1 MFNRKKD
8 AKKFA
13 ENLATSRQ
21 LRSSAPSPLFQ
32 LGHKEQPVRQDQL
45 KPTAEAPADLY
56 VTPPL
61 SEASASSP
69 HGAAAD
75 SDSSA
80 DYALHSPP
88 PIASVPPPSP
98 APVEPAAVVLVPIH
112 ADSDNDMAESCS
124 FGPSLFT
131 AAPSQDPKVW
141 LASLRD
147 YVAYKGLD
155 EGKQLALFKL
165 RLGETARDWL
175 MALPDDNKDTFAH
188 LSAAFLARFQPK
200 DIEKYKFA
208 RDLFNQKQKPG
219 QSVDAYVTD
228 LRTKAAI
235 VGLDAKSLLYVAIS
249 GLSSD
254 IVTYVVQRSPATLD
268 ELLTHARVAELS
280 RAHESARADDVVSQ
294 RLEHLSQQMCLL
306 TEKMSSMTTAT
317 VENRRSRPP
326 TPVDRHVTFSE
337 QRPRSTS
344 PYRREDAAYR
354 SASQS
359 PPRQPRGNDYS
370 QYNRQRDWRQ
380 PNPTAT
386 NQQWQY
392 KDNRAFN
399 NVRQYTPSRQQ
410 NPTFCSRCG
419 RANGHPNPLF
429 CPMINKECFTCGKR
443 GHSFKLCRSNGFQ
456 SRQNY

>member
-1 MFNRKKD
+1 
-8 AKKFA
+8 
-13 ENLATSRQ
+13 
-21 LRSSAPSPLFQ
+21 
-32 LGHKEQPVRQDQL
+32 
-45 KPTAEAPADLY
+45 
-56 VTPPL
+56 
-61 SEASASSP
+61 
-69 HGAAAD
+69 
-75 SDSSA
+75 
-80 DYALHSPP
+80 
-88 PIASVPPPSP
+88 
-98 APVEPAAVVLVPIH
+98 
-112 ADSDNDMAESCS
+112 MAESFS
-124 FGPSLFT
+124 LGPSLFT

-147 YVAYKGLD
+147 YVAYKGLN
-155 EGKQLALFKL
+155 EEKQLALFKL

-200 DIEKYKFA
+200 EIEKYKFA
-208 RDLFNQKQKPG
+208 RDLFNHKQKPG

-280 RAHESARADDVVSQ
+280 RAHETARADDVVSQ
-294 RLEHLSQQMCLL
+294 QLDHLSQQMCLL

-317 VENRRSRPP
+317 VENRRSRPT

-344 PYRREDAAYR
+344 PYRRDDAAYR

-359 PPRQPRGNDYS
+359 PLDNHEGTIIPNIIDNVIGDNLIPLLQINSGSTKTTGPSTTLGSTHRHDNKIQHFA
-370 QYNRQRDWRQ
+370 RDAVAL
-380 PNPTAT
+380 TAI
-386 NQQWQY
+386 QIPY
-392 KDNRAFN
+392 F
-399 NVRQYTPSRQQ
+399 VR
-410 NPTFCSRCG
+410 
-419 RANGHPNPLF
+419 
-429 CPMINKECFTCGKR
+429 
-443 GHSFKLCRSNGFQ
+443 
-456 SRQNY
+456 

>member
-1 MFNRKKD
+1 MFSKKKD

-13 ENLATSRQ
+13 ENLEAPRQ

-45 KPTAEAPADLY
+45 EPIAEAPADLC
-56 VTPPL
+56 VSPPP
-61 SEASASSP
+61 SGTSASSL
-69 HGAAAD
+69 HDAATD

-88 PIASVPPPSP
+88 SIASVPPPSP
-98 APVEPAAVVLVPIH
+98 APVEPAAVVLIPVH
-112 ADSDNDMAESCS
+112 ADSDDDMAESFS
-124 FGPSLFT
+124 LGPSLFT

-147 YVAYKGLD
+147 YVAYKGLN
-155 EGKQLALFKL
+155 EEKQLALFKL

-200 DIEKYKFA
+200 EIEKYKFA
-208 RDLFNQKQKPG
+208 RDLFNHKQKPG

-280 RAHESARADDVVSQ
+280 RAHETARADDVVSQ
-294 RLEHLSQQMCLL
+294 RLDHLSQQMCLL

-326 TPVDRHVTFSE
+326 TPVERHVTFSE
-337 QRPRSTS
+337 QRTRSTS
-344 PYRREDAAYR
+344 PYRRDDAAYR

-359 PPRQPRGNDYS
+359 PSRQPRGNDYS

-392 KDNRAFN
+392 KDNRSFDN
-399 NVRQYTPSRQQ
+399 FRQYTPSRQQ
-410 NPTFCSRCG
+410 NSTFCSRCG

-429 CPMINKECFTCGKR
+429 CPMTNKECFTCGKR
-443 GHSFKLCRSNGFQ
+443 GHSFRLCRSNGFQ
-456 SRQNY
+456 SRQGY